1 MTALTTTVLRAAG
14 ISPAATDITSYPGTF
29 VAEWLFDGNKQA
41 MAAADTADFFDLPAL
56 TGVVI
61 LGAALTVIRPGTAT
75 GVLSVQ
81 IAATNI
87 TGLTAWATDAAAGTK
102 LVKLA
107 TAANT
112 TVNTSSATAIRVL
125 QGTAAIGAGA
135 YRLRVWGTLLEA
147 PPV

>member
-14 ISPAATDITSYPGTF
+14 IAPAATDITGYPGYL
-29 VAEWLFDGNKQA
+29 VAEWLFDGTKQA
-41 MAAADTADFFDLPAL
+41 MAATDTADFFDLPAL
-56 TGVVI
+56 TGVI
-61 LGAALTVIRPGTAT
+61 IHAAALTIIRPGTAT

-87 TGLTAWATDAAAGTK
+87 TGLTAWATDAAAGTQ

-107 TAANT
+107 TASNT

-125 QGTAAIGAGA
+125 QGTAAIGTGA
-135 YRLRVWGTLLEA
+135 YRLRVWGTLLSA
-147 PPV
+147 ARV